1 MIDPLIIFFVI
12 ILIIIIT
19 IALILILNQSKT
31 NIIGSTGGVLI
42 SSNACDV
49 STQSVPDLTFSPC
62 CVIFG
67 RLTNNKFLSSLN
79 MVVSPDIVPY
89 LEVCSGFCVGG
100 YDKNTNNCKLIENV
114 QDNGQNNFN
123 LCFQNIAPIGCSSLA
138 KPVAISGTQFL
149 FGSSATNLL
158 CQTTAPCGIS

>member
-1 MIDPLIIFFVI
+1 MDPLIIFFII

-19 IALILILNQSKT
+19 IALILILNQPHNT
-31 NIIGSTGGVLI
+31 VVGTTGGVLL
-42 SSNACDV
+42 SSNSCNISA
-49 STQSVPDLTFSPC
+49 QSVPDLSFEPC
-62 CVIFG
+62 CVTFG
-67 RLTNNKFLSSLN
+67 RLSNNKYLASLN

-89 LEVCSGFCVGG
+89 LEVCSGFCIGG
-100 YDKNTNNCKLIENV
+100 YDKNMNSCQIVEGV

-123 LCFQNIAPIGCSSLA
+123 LCYQNIAPINCNSLA

-149 FGSSATNLL
+149 FGNSATNLL